1 MCGISVAVALDSLKT
16 QALNEE
22 ATSSALE
29 IQLNDSLDEIE
40 YRGPD
45 ARGLW
50 VSQDN
55 RIGEINNAPPPKN
68 RCRV

>member
-1 MCGISVAVALDSLKT
+1 MCGISAAVSLDSFKS

-22 ATSSALE
+22 ASSSVLE

-45 ARGLW
+45 ARGQW
-50 VSQDN
+50 ISQDN
-55 RIGEINNAPPPKN
+55 RIGEIHPFSYHN
-68 RCRV
+68 RL